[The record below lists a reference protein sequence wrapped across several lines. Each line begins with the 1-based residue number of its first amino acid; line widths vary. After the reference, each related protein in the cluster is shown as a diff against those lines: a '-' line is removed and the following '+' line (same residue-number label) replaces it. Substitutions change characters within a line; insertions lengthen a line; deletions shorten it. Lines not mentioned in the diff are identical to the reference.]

1 LSSWKQSFEIVRQ
14 ELELAKR
21 KKQALDELLAK
32 KRMSELTYEH
42 LEKALTASI
51 LDLEAH
57 QRSLADKMTGRADEL
72 EEQVHVL
79 EWVLADLEVRRAG
92 EEVVEET
99 YSGQKKT
106 IVLGISATK
115 AELDEIKMSLE
126 KIPY

>member
-1 LSSWKQSFEIVRQ
+1 MSSWKQSFEIVRQ

>member
-1 LSSWKQSFEIVRQ
+1 LSSWKQSFEIVNQ
-14 ELELAKR
+14 ELELAKK

-32 KRMSELTYEH
+32 KRMSEPTYEH

-57 QRSLADKMTGRADEL
+57 QRSLADKMTSRADEL
-72 EEQVHVL
+72 EEQAHVL

-106 IVLGISATK
+106 IMLGLDATK
-115 AELDEIKMSLE
+115 AELDEIMTSLE
-126 KIPY
+126 KIPS

>member
-1 LSSWKQSFEIVRQ
+1 MSSWKQSFEIVNQ
-14 ELELAKR
+14 ELELAKK
-21 KKQALDELLAK
+21 KKQALDDLLAK
-32 KRMSELTYEH
+32 KRMSEPTYEH

-57 QRSLADKMTGRADEL
+57 QRSLADKMTSRADEL
-72 EEQVHVL
+72 EEQAHVL

-106 IVLGISATK
+106 IMQGLDATK
-115 AELDEIKMSLE
+115 AELDEIMTSLE
-126 KIPY
+126 KIPS